1 MGEKEI
7 NVFFLSVIL
16 TVLLLVMAIYFVI
29 ISIRRRNILYQRERE
44 ANAILHK
51 QELLETRQEVQQ
63 KLMQNIGSELHDTVG
78 QKLTLTYLQMEN
90 TRQLNDI
97 DEIKSRIGAQNDLIQ
112 ESLNELRS
120 ISKMLTTQD
129 FSSFSFINY
138 LEKEMARI
146 NESGLCSTVF
156 TYPEEANFD
165 FLNEQINLSLVR
177 ICQEFI
183 QNSLKHSGGSQL
195 AIDVVLSDKDL
206 KVVCSDN
213 GRGID
218 WEKAKEYRIGSGS
231 GLQSIERRISTI
243 GAGYRWENNKGTQ
256 LHIDLPLDKIAE
268 HEA

>member
-29 ISIRRRNILYQRERE
+29 ISIRRRNILYKRERE
-44 ANAILHK
+44 ANAVLHK

-90 TRQLNDI
+90 ILQSQDI
-97 DEIKSRIGAQNDLIQ
+97 DDIKTKINAQNELIQ

-120 ISKMLTTQD
+120 ISKMLTAQNFQD
-129 FSSFSFINY
+129 FNFIHY
-138 LEKEMARI
+138 IKKELARI
-146 NESGLCSTVF
+146 NESGLCKTVF
-156 TYPEEANFD
+156 TSPDEPLD
-165 FLNEQINLSLVR
+165 FLSERINLSIVR
-177 ICQEFI
+177 VCQEFI
-183 QNSLKHSGGSQL
+183 QNSLKHSGCKL
-195 AIDVVLSDKDL
+195 LEI
-206 KVVCSDN
+206 KVSLTDEALIIVCADD

-218 WEKAKEYRIGSGS
+218 WGKAHAYNIASGS
-231 GLQSIERRISTI
+231 GLKSVERRLTSI
-243 GAGYRWENNKGTQ
+243 GASYKWNNHNGTQ
-256 LHIDLPLDKIAE
+256 LHIYLPLNKISD